1 MDDNLENIDFLIH
14 DMGNILFS
22 ISGMI
27 VTGQYEKAQEKL
39 KEIFGIFQ
47 NIKIN
52 FSTMDY
58 LMNAKIKI
66 MDKYKIKYNFDKN
79 IMFPDIDES
88 YLCIIFGN
96 IIDNSIESCVNSNKN
111 VKYIRFKFIKIE
123 NKYIYEILNTRSLSK
138 EIVKRKHLGLK
149 IIKKLINKI
158 GGTLKIFKEQKIFRI
173 KIILLDK
180 NVK

>member
-1 MDDNLENIDFLIH
+1 MDDNLEDIDFIIH

-27 VTGQYEKAQEKL
+27 VTGQYKKAQEKL
-39 KEIFGIFQ
+39 KKIFGIFQ
-47 NIKIN
+47 NVKID

-66 MDKYKIKYNFDKN
+66 MNKYKIKYNFDKN
-79 IMFPDIDES
+79 ILFPNIDDS

-96 IIDNSIESCVNSNKN
+96 VMDNSIESCVNSNKN
-111 VKYIRFKFIKIE
+111 AKYIRFKFIKIG
-123 NKYIYEILNTRSLSK
+123 NKYIYEILNTRSFAK